1 VYSFLQQISIES
13 VFDELPIGIVF
24 LKKNGEI
31 LVYNS
36 SFKKIVFEKNHD
48 AYNQLAWSIIVN
60 DKDKTDNKLI
70 KNNFEYRI
78 RTYTDQLLYLRTKEI
93 NPKKNTES
101 IFIGL
106 LSGKENIQK
115 LGDELER
122 KASIIDDI
130 EEELEHETELSEMK
144 SRFLSIA
151 SHEFRTP
158 LAGILSSI
166 NLINRYKSAELSSWK
181 QISNHKKI
189 ENHLEK
195 VRRSVKNLTSIINK
209 FLALRNISKG
219 EIPVKMSNF
228 DIKNLLYNQ
237 KEQLLENCK
246 PGQTIIY
253 KHFGNLTTVHLDPHL
268 LKNIIINLISNAIK
282 YSPENTTINMQ
293 SSLNKNELKISIK
306 DQGIGIPRKEQA
318 KVYSRFYRANN
329 ALKYNEG
336 TGLGLNLVKNY
347 VEVLNGL
354 ISFESEENEGTI
366 FLISFPN
373 NDEK

>member
-1 VYSFLQQISIES
+1 
-13 VFDELPIGIVF
+13 
-24 LKKNGEI
+24 
-31 LVYNS
+31 
-36 SFKKIVFEKNHD
+36 
-48 AYNQLAWSIIVN
+48 
-60 DKDKTDNKLI
+60 
-70 KNNFEYRI
+70 
-78 RTYTDQLLYLRTKEI
+78 
-93 NPKKNTES
+93 
-101 IFIGL
+101 L